1 MKLLHEKLQ
10 QYIRSRSGT
19 SYEMPSWNRIR
30 WTSRYWLHRLDWPGV
45 VAIGILA
52 MCPAFYFS
60 TIRSEQAR
68 LDLARVSVAMLNEQ
82 FALGGKSASGKEPS
96 LEEQLAEYYRKFP
109 AEESSP
115 LWLEKLM
122 ALAANNGLSL
132 NDGEYKVTRDNVGK
146 LVRYQMTLRVKGE
159 FPQIRKFLTDLPSVL
174 PVVALETVQFER
186 QKVAD
191 AIVEAKIKLVL
202 YLVQAL

>member
-1 MKLLHEKLQ
+1 MKRLVDRLQ
-10 QYIRSRSGT
+10 QYIRSRAGA

-30 WTSRYWLHRLDWPGV
+30 WTSRYWLRRLDWPGV

-60 TIRSEQAR
+60 TIRPEQAR
-68 LDLARVSVAMLNEQ
+68 LDMAHESIAMLNEQ
-82 FALGGKSASGKEPS
+82 FALGGKSANGTELS
-96 LEEQLAEYYRKFP
+96 LEEQLTEYYQKFP

-115 LWLEKLM
+115 QWLEKLM

-132 NDGEYKVTRDNVGK
+132 NDGEYKVTRDIVGK
-146 LVRYQMTLRVKGE
+146 LVRYSMTLRVKGE
-159 FPQIRKFLTDLPSVL
+159 FPQIRKFLTDLPVVL
-174 PVVALETVQFER
+174 PVVALENVQFER

-191 AIVEAKIKLVL
+191 ANVEAKIKLVL
-202 YLVQAL
+202 YLEQAL

>member
-1 MKLLHEKLQ
+1 MTSLLEKLQ
-10 QYIRSRSGT
+10 QYIRSLSGA
-19 SYEMPSWNRIR
+19 SFEMPSWNRIR
-30 WTSRYWLHRLDWPGV
+30 WSSRYWLRRLDWPGV

-60 TIRSEQAR
+60 TIRPEQAR
-68 LDLARVSVAMLNEQ
+68 LDLARESVAMLNEQ
-82 FALGGKSASGKEPS
+82 FALGGKSANGNELS
-96 LEEQLAEYYRKFP
+96 LEDQLAEYYRKFP

-115 LWLEKLM
+115 QWLEKLM
-122 ALAANNGLSL
+122 GLAANNGLTL

-174 PVVALETVQFER
+174 PVVALENVQFER

-191 AIVEAKIKLVL
+191 ASVEAKIKLVL
-202 YLVQAL
+202 YLEQAL

>member
-1 MKLLHEKLQ
+1 MKPLLEKLQ
-10 QYIRSRSGT
+10 QYIRSRAGT
-19 SYEMPSWNRIR
+19 TLEMPSLNRIH
-30 WTSRYWLHRLDWPGV
+30 WTSRYWLRRLDWPGV

-60 TIRSEQAR
+60 TIRPEQAR
-68 LDLARVSVAMLNEQ
+68 LDLARESVAMLNEQ
-82 FALGGKSASGKEPS
+82 FALGGKSASGKELS

-115 LWLEKLM
+115 QWLEKLM
-122 ALAANNGLSL
+122 GLAANNGLSL

-202 YLVQAL
+202 YLEQAI